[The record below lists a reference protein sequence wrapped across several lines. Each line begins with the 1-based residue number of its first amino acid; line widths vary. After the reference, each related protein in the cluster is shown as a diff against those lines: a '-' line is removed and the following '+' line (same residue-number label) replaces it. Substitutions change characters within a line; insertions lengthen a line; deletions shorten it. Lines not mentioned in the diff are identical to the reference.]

1 MFTRLKALG
10 GNLVV
15 YGIGDAATQIISF
28 FLLPI
33 YVRYLSPADYGVLAL
48 LLTVEVAAKVLFR
61 WGIDAS
67 FMRLY
72 FDCPDDPARRLLAS
86 TQFFFLTAANGTLLA
101 AALLASPAI
110 GRYLFQTN
118 QYDWTLRLVLIN
130 TFVTCFYFLPYHVM
144 RIEGRTSTYITLGF
158 LRSVGTLLVRLL
170 LVIGLG
176 RGVHGVVLADVVVTA
191 LFTTALTPWFA
202 RLIRPVFSR
211 QVLRESLRFGLPRLP
226 HGIAHQVVA
235 VSDRYV
241 LGRFATLHE
250 VGLYST
256 GASFALGLKLFLSA
270 FESAWAPF
278 YFGAMREPDAKDT
291 FTRVTTYG
299 VLILALLT
307 AGLAACARDI
317 IALATTPTFHQAA
330 RVVPWIALGVAF
342 QGVYLLTSIGLNIT
356 KHTEYYPVAT
366 GIAAA
371 TSVTANLLLVP
382 SFGIVGAA
390 WANMLAYG
398 VLAFVSWRFS
408 QRFYPM
414 AYESRRLAKIVAAAL
429 SGVAVASFAV
439 PPMAPVVGLLL
450 HGSIVVVVFFG
461 VLAWSRFFV
470 PNEIARL
477 TAALRRVRR
486 RTVIEQPVE
495 SAELAG
501 EVVAAPTTDDAEV
514 MEETP
519 EVEARSTAAR

>member
-1 MFTRLKALG
+1 MAAASVVARIDRTG
-10 GNLVV
+10 GR
-15 YGIGDAATQIISF
+15 S
-28 FLLPI
+28 
-33 YVRYLSPADYGVLAL
+33 R
-48 LLTVEVAAKVLFR
+48 
-61 WGIDAS
+61 
-67 FMRLY
+67 
-72 FDCPDDPARRLLAS
+72 ARRS
-86 TQFFFLTAANGTLLA
+86 FVVA
-101 AALLASPAI
+101 AALLLSPAI
-110 GRYLFQTN
+110 GRYLFHTN

-158 LRSVGTLLVRLL
+158 LRSAGTLLVRLL

-176 RGVHGVVLADVVVTA
+176 RGVHGVVLADVAVTA

-211 QVLRESLRFGLPRLP
+211 QLLRESLRFGLPRLP

-307 AGLAACARDI
+307 AGLAACARDV

-390 WANMLAYG
+390 WANMLAYA

-408 QRFYPM
+408 QRFYPL
-414 AYESRRLAKIVAAAL
+414 AYESRRLVKIVAAAL

-450 HGSIVVVVFFG
+450 HGSIVVVMFFG

-477 TAALRRVRR
+477 SAALRRVRR
-486 RTVIEQPVE
+486 RRVIEQPVE

>member
-28 FLLPI
+28 FLLPL

-48 LLTVEVAAKVLFR
+48 LLTVEVAAKVAFR

-72 FDCPDDPARRLLAS
+72 FDCPDAAARQRLAS
-86 TQFFFLTAANGTLLA
+86 TQFFFLAAANGTLLA
-101 AALLASPAI
+101 IAILLSPPL
-110 GRYLFQTN
+110 GRYLFHTN

-158 LRSVGTLLVRLL
+158 LRSAGTLLARLV

-176 RGVHGVVLADVVVTA
+176 RGVHGVVLADIVVTA
-191 LFTTALTPWFA
+191 IFTLTLLPWFV
-202 RLIRPVFSR
+202 RLIRPVFSP
-211 QVLRESLRFGLPRLP
+211 QLLRESLRFGLPRLP
-226 HGIAHQVVA
+226 HGVAHQVIA

-241 LGRFATLHE
+241 LGRFVTLHE
-250 VGLYST
+250 LGLYST
-256 GASFALGLKLFLSA
+256 GASFALGLKLFLSS

-278 YFGAMREPDAKDT
+278 YFGVMREPDAKDT
-291 FTRVTTYG
+291 FSRVTTYG

-307 AGLAACARDI
+307 AGLAACARDVV
-317 IALATTPTFHQAA
+317 ALATTPTFHQAA
-330 RVVPWIALGVAF
+330 RVIPWIALGVAF
-342 QGVYLLTSIGLNIT
+342 QGIYLLTSIGLNIT
-356 KHTEYYPVAT
+356 KHTEYYPMAT

-371 TSVTANLLLVP
+371 TSVAANLLLVP

-390 WANMLAYG
+390 WSNMLAYA

-408 QRFYPM
+408 QRFFPIG
-414 AYESRRLAKIVAAAL
+414 YESRRIAKIVAAA
-429 SGVAVASFAV
+429 SIAVVVARLAIPAMK
-439 PPMAPVVGLLL
+439 PILGLLL
-450 HGSIVVVVFFG
+450 QGATVVVVFFA
-461 VLAWSRFFV
+461 VLIGSKFFV
-470 PNEIARL
+470 PNEVARL
-477 TAALRRVRR
+477 AAVFARVRR
-486 RTVIEQPVE
+486 RKVIEQPVE
-495 SAELAG
+495 STELAG
-501 EVVAAPTTDDAEV
+501 EMVAAPTTDNAELV
-514 MEETP
+514 EETP
-519 EVEARSTAAR
+519 EIDARSTAAR

>member
-1 MFTRLKALG
+1 M
-10 GNLVV
+10 
-15 YGIGDAATQIISF
+15 
-28 FLLPI
+28 
-33 YVRYLSPADYGVLAL
+33 
-48 LLTVEVAAKVLFR
+48 
-61 WGIDAS
+61 
-67 FMRLY
+67 
-72 FDCPDDPARRLLAS
+72 
-86 TQFFFLTAANGTLLA
+86 
-101 AALLASPAI
+101 
-110 GRYLFQTN
+110 
-118 QYDWTLRLVLIN
+118 
-130 TFVTCFYFLPYHVM
+130 TCFYFLPYHVM

-158 LRSVGTLLVRLL
+158 LRSAGTLLVRLL

-176 RGVHGVVLADVVVTA
+176 RGVHGVVLADVAVTA

-211 QVLRESLRFGLPRLP
+211 QLLRESLRFGLPRLP

-307 AGLAACARDI
+307 AGLAACARDV

-390 WANMLAYG
+390 WANMLAYA

-408 QRFYPM
+408 QRFYPL
-414 AYESRRLAKIVAAAL
+414 AYESRRLVKIVAAAL

-450 HGSIVVVVFFG
+450 HGSIVVVMFFG

-477 TAALRRVRR
+477 SAALRRVRR

>member
-1 MFTRLKALG
+1 VFTRLKVLG

-48 LLTVEVAAKVLFR
+48 LLTVEVAAKIVFR

-72 FDCPDDPARRLLAS
+72 FDCPDDRARRLLAS
-86 TQFFFLTAANGTLLA
+86 TQFFFLATANGTLLA
-101 AALLASPAI
+101 LALLLSPAI
-110 GRYLFQTN
+110 GRYLFHTT

-144 RIEGRTSTYITLGF
+144 RIEERLSTYITLGF
-158 LRSVGTLLVRLL
+158 LRSAGTLVARLL
-170 LVIGLG
+170 LVIALG
-176 RGVHGVVLADVVVTA
+176 KGVHGVVLADVAVTA
-191 LFTTALTPWFA
+191 VFTLTLTPWFA
-202 RLIRPVFSR
+202 RLIRPVFSW

-241 LGRFATLHE
+241 LGRFVTLHE
-250 VGLYST
+250 LGLYST
-256 GASFALGLKLFLSA
+256 GASFALGLKLFLSS

-278 YFGAMREPDAKDT
+278 YFGVMREADAKDI
-291 FTRVTTYG
+291 FSRVTTYG

-307 AGLAACARDI
+307 AGLTACAGDV

-356 KHTEYYPVAT
+356 KHTEYYPIAT
-366 GIAAA
+366 SIAAV
-371 TSVTANLLLVP
+371 TSVAVNLLLVP
-382 SFGIVGAA
+382 TFGIVGAA
-390 WANMLAYG
+390 WANMIAYA

-408 QRFYPM
+408 QRFFPM
-414 AYESRRLAKIVAAAL
+414 RYELLRLAKIVVAAF
-429 SGVAVASFAV
+429 SGVLVAHFAIPPLGRV
-439 PPMAPVVGLLL
+439 PGLLL
-450 HGSIVVVVFFG
+450 HGSSVVIVFFV

-477 TAALRRVRR
+477 RAVFVRVRGR
-486 RTVIEQPVE
+486 NVIESPIE
-495 SAELAG
+495 PTEMAG
-501 EVVAAPTTDDAEV
+501 ELVSAPATDTAEPLEREAA
-514 MEETP
+514 
-519 EVEARSTAAR
+519 S

>member
-1 MFTRLKALG
+1 VFTRLKALG

-48 LLTVEVAAKVLFR
+48 LLTVEVAAKVIFR

-72 FDCPDDPARRLLAS
+72 FDCPDLTARRLLAS
-86 TQFFFLTAANGTLLA
+86 TQFYFLTAANGTLLA
-101 AALLASPAI
+101 MAVVLSPAI
-110 GRYLFQTN
+110 GRYLFHTN
-118 QYDWTLRLVLIN
+118 QYDGTLRLVLIN

-158 LRSVGTLLVRLL
+158 LRSGGTLLARLL

-176 RGVHGVVLADVVVTA
+176 RGVHGVVLADVAVTA
-191 LFTTALTPWFA
+191 LFTLTLLPWFG

-211 QVLRESLRFGLPRLP
+211 QLLRESLRFGLPRLP
-226 HGIAHQVVA
+226 HGVAHQVVA

-241 LGRFATLHE
+241 LGRFVSLHE
-250 VGLYST
+250 LGLYST
-256 GASFALGLKLFLSA
+256 GASFALGLKLFLSS

-278 YFGAMREPDAKDT
+278 YFGVMREPDAKDT
-291 FTRVTTYG
+291 FSRVTTYG

-307 AGLAACARDI
+307 AGLTACARDV
-317 IALATTPTFHQAA
+317 IALATTPTFQQAA
-330 RVVPWIALGVAF
+330 RVIPWIALGVAF

-356 KHTEYYPVAT
+356 KHTEYYPMAT

-398 VLAFVSWRFS
+398 VLAFVSWHFS
-408 QRFYPM
+408 QRFFPM
-414 AYESRRLAKIVAAAL
+414 KYESRRLARIVIAAF
-429 SGVAVASFAV
+429 SGVVIAHFAV
-439 PPMAPVVGLLL
+439 PATKPVAGLLL
-450 HGSIVVVVFFG
+450 HGTTAAGVFFG
-461 VLAWSRFFV
+461 VLAWSGFFV
-470 PNEIARL
+470 PNEVARL
-477 TAALRRVRR
+477 AAVFSRVRR
-486 RTVIEQPVE
+486 RKVIEQPVE

-501 EVVAAPTTDDAEV
+501 EMVAAPTTDDAELV
-514 MEETP
+514 DESP
-519 EVEARSTAAR
+519 EADVRSTAAR

>member
-1 MFTRLKALG
+1 VFTRLKALG

-48 LLTVEVAAKVLFR
+48 LLTVEVAAKVIFR

-72 FDCPDDPARRLLAS
+72 FDCPDVPARQLLAS
-86 TQFFFLTAANGTLLA
+86 TQFFFLTAANG
-101 AALLASPAI
+101 ALLAIALVLSPAI
-110 GRYLFQTN
+110 GPYLFRTN

-158 LRSVGTLLVRLL
+158 LRSAAVLLARLL
-170 LVIGLG
+170 LVVVLG
-176 RGVHGVVLADVVVTA
+176 RGVHGVVLADLVVTV
-191 LFTTALTPWFA
+191 LFTVTLLPWLA

-211 QVLRESLRFGLPRLP
+211 QLLRESLRFGLPRLP
-226 HGIAHQVVA
+226 HGVAHQLIA

-241 LGRFATLHE
+241 LGRFVSLHE
-250 VGLYST
+250 LGLYST
-256 GASFALGLKLFLSA
+256 GASFALGLKLFLSS

-278 YFGAMREPDAKDT
+278 YFGVMREPDAKDT
-291 FTRVTTYG
+291 FSRVTTYG

-307 AGLAACARDI
+307 AGLTACAHDVV
-317 IALATTPTFHQAA
+317 ALATTPTFHQAA
-330 RVVPWIALGVAF
+330 RVIPWIALGVGF

-356 KHTEYYPVAT
+356 KHTEYYPMAT

-371 TSVTANLLLVP
+371 TSVVTNLLLVP
-382 SFGIVGAA
+382 SFGIAGAA

-398 VLAFVSWRFS
+398 VLAIVAWRFS
-408 QRFYPM
+408 QRFFPVK
-414 AYESRRLAKIVAAAL
+414 YESGRLAKIVIAAI
-429 SGVAVASFAV
+429 SGVALAHVLV
-439 PPMAPVVGLLL
+439 PAMTPIAGLLL
-450 HGSIVVVVFFG
+450 HGTTVVVVFFG

-470 PNEIARL
+470 PHEVARL
-477 TAALRRVRR
+477 AAVFSRVRR
-486 RTVIEQPVE
+486 RKVLEQPVE

-501 EVVAAPTTDDAEV
+501 EVVTAPTTDDAELV
-514 MEETP
+514 DEAP
-519 EVEARSTAAR
+519 EVDARSTAAR

>member
-1 MFTRLKALG
+1 
-10 GNLVV
+10 
-15 YGIGDAATQIISF
+15 
-28 FLLPI
+28 
-33 YVRYLSPADYGVLAL
+33 
-48 LLTVEVAAKVLFR
+48 
-61 WGIDAS
+61 
-67 FMRLY
+67 MRLY

-86 TQFFFLTAANGTLLA
+86 TQFFFLAAANGTLLA
-101 AALLASPAI
+101 AALLLSPAI
-110 GRYLFQTN
+110 GRYLFHTN
-118 QYDWTLRLVLIN
+118 TVHDWTLRLVLIN

-158 LRSVGTLLVRLL
+158 LRSAGTLLVRLL

-176 RGVHGVVLADVVVTA
+176 RGVHGVVLADVAVTA

-211 QVLRESLRFGLPRLP
+211 QLLRESLRFGLPRLP

-307 AGLAACARDI
+307 AGLAACARDV

-356 KHTEYYPVAT
+356 KHTEYIPGRDRHRRRHERDREPAARPVVRDRRRGVGEHARLCRP
-366 GIAAA
+366 G
-371 TSVTANLLLVP
+371 VR
-382 SFGIVGAA
+382 IVA
-390 WANMLAYG
+390 
-398 VLAFVSWRFS
+398 VL
-408 QRFYPM
+408 QRFYPL
-414 AYESRRLAKIVAAAL
+414 AYESRRLVKIVAAAL

-450 HGSIVVVVFFG
+450 HGSIVVVMFFG

-477 TAALRRVRR
+477 SAAVRRVRR

>member
-1 MFTRLKALG
+1 VFTRLKALG

-15 YGIGDAATQIISF
+15 YGLGDATTQIISF

-48 LLTVEVAAKVLFR
+48 LLTVEVAAKVVFR

-72 FDCPDDPARRLLAS
+72 FDCPDLTARRLLAS
-86 TQFFFLTAANGTLLA
+86 TQFHFLAATNGTLLA
-101 AALLASPAI
+101 MALVLSPAI
-110 GRYLFQTN
+110 GRYLFRTD

-144 RIEGRTSTYITLGF
+144 RIEGRAATYITLGF
-158 LRSVGTLLVRLL
+158 LRSAGTLLTRLV
-170 LVIGLG
+170 LVVVLG
-176 RGVHGVVLADVVVTA
+176 RGVHGVVLADVTVTT
-191 LFTTALTPWFA
+191 LFTLTLMPWFA

-211 QVLRESLRFGLPRLP
+211 RLLRESLRFGLPRLP
-226 HGIAHQVVA
+226 HGVAHQVIA
-235 VSDRYV
+235 VSDRYI
-241 LGRFATLHE
+241 LGRFVSLHE
-250 VGLYST
+250 LGLYST
-256 GASFALGLKLFLSA
+256 GASFALGLKLFLSS

-278 YFGAMREPDAKDT
+278 YFGVMREPDARDT
-291 FTRVTTYG
+291 FSRVTTYG
-299 VLILALLT
+299 VLVLALLT
-307 AGLAACARDI
+307 AGLSACARDV
-317 IALATTPTFHQAA
+317 IAVVTTPTFHQAA

-356 KHTEYYPVAT
+356 KHTEYYPIAT

-371 TSVTANLLLVP
+371 TSVACNLLLVP

-390 WANMLAYG
+390 WANMVAYA

-408 QRFYPM
+408 QRFFPIQ
-414 AYESRRLAKIVAAAL
+414 YESRRLAKIVIAAVA
-429 SGVAVASFAV
+429 GVAVAHVAV
-439 PPMAPVVGLLL
+439 PAMGPIAALLL
-450 HGSIVVVVFFG
+450 HGTIVVLVFFA

-470 PNEIARL
+470 ANETARL
-477 TAALRRVRR
+477 AAVFSRVRKR
-486 RTVIEQPVE
+486 RVIEQPVE

-514 MEETP
+514 ID
-519 EVEARSTAAR
+519 EAAEMDVRSTAAR